1 MEKTTIQDYLLT
13 SGMDKTQAEALSNI
27 LGEMVTRSHL
37 RAELEQLRTDLE
49 HLRADLTWKI
59 IAIVGFFAT
68 VSTLL
73 NIFAG

>member
-1 MEKTTIQDYLLT
+1 MEKTTIQDYLLI

-37 RAELEQLRTDLE
+37 RAELER
-49 HLRADLTWKI
+49 LRADLTWKI

-68 VSTLL
+68 ASTLL
-73 NIFAG
+73 NIFAN